1 MLRVDECGS
10 DKQVDESRANNRD
23 LGDAEPP
30 RVLFERYREFSA
42 LARRLEADET
52 SLGMEMHS
60 QELEALWERRSQLAR
75 ELVDTPAPA
84 IADVVFKMTIVSSL
98 VAEGEVRLG
107 LTQQCVEECE
117 RALPVETVG
126 EQGFMALEPALW
138 SSCQQILQRLVAA
151 AAEDFEFSEAWWD
164 EVREGVR
171 ATACHQA
178 QTPVGLR
185 AKAEIFHEIW
195 LFAEETEM
203 WGALQMSYMRDFGA
217 LAAARLGNEGCA
229 RSRRKAG

>member
-1 MLRVDECGS
+1 MPDLDRFFKSANDDSVSGDNASCGVIF
-10 DKQVDESRANNRD
+10 DK
-23 LGDAEPP
+23 
-30 RVLFERYREFSA
+30 YREYSA
-42 LARRLEADET
+42 LAKRLEVDET
-52 SLGMEMHS
+52 SLGTEMHS

-75 ELVDTPAPA
+75 ELVDSPTPA

-117 RALPVETVG
+117 RVLPVETVG
-126 EQGFMALEPALW
+126 EQVFMALEPALW
-138 SSCQQILQRLVAA
+138 SSCQHILQSLVAA

-195 LFAEETEM
+195 RFAEETEM
-203 WGALQMSYMRDFGA
+203 WGALQMSYMRDFGV
-217 LAAARLGNEGCA
+217 LAAARLGDEGGA

>member
-1 MLRVDECGS
+1 MLDL
-10 DKQVDESRANNRD
+10 NRSFENAD
-23 LGDAEPP
+23 DDPMSGDNAPSG
-30 RVLFERYREFSA
+30 VIFDRYREYSA
-42 LARRLEADET
+42 LARRLETEET
-52 SLGMEMHS
+52 SFGTETHS
-60 QELEALWERRSQLAR
+60 QELEALWERRSRLAR

-117 RALPVETVG
+117 RVLPVETVG
-126 EQGFMALEPALW
+126 EQVFMALEPALW

-151 AAEDFEFSEAWWD
+151 AVEDFEFSEAWWD

-185 AKAEIFHEIW
+185 AKAEIFREIW
-195 LFAEETEM
+195 RFAEETEQ
-203 WGALQMSYMRDFGA
+203 WGALQMSYMRDFAA
-217 LAAARLGNEGCA
+217 LVAARLRDDGCA
-229 RSRRKAG
+229 RSQRKAG

>member
-1 MLRVDECGS
+1 MLDLDRFF
-10 DKQVDESRANNRD
+10 ESAND
-23 LGDAEPP
+23 DSVLGDNASWG
-30 RVLFERYREFSA
+30 VIFNKYREFSA

-84 IADVVFKMTIVSSL
+84 IADVVFKMTVVSSL

-217 LAAARLGNEGCA
+217 LAAARLHSEGCA